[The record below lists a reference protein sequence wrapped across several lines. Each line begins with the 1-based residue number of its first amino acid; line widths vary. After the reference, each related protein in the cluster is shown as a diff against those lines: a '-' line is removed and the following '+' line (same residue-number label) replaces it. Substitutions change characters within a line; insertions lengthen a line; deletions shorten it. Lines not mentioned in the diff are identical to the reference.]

1 MSCPFRIIVVEDQL
15 IVTRDLKNRLA
26 ELGYETVADTTHAE
40 EAITLVEKLRPDLI
54 LMDIRLA
61 GEMDGI
67 EAACIIRERFA
78 LPVVFL
84 TAHAEETTF
93 ERAKAAE
100 PYGYIIKPFEDRELR
115 AVVEMALH
123 KHLSDRRVRSS
134 EARMKAILRT
144 AMDGFILLNLQGRI
158 LEVNKAACD
167 MVGYD
172 QEEMH
177 SMSLL
182 DIDKDL
188 DVSEMQA
195 RIANLRAKGN
205 TRFERFYRHK
215 SGRILKVEVSA
226 NFLPEDQ
233 GRVFCFLRDITESS
247 QAQEALRRSQ
257 FELAEAQRIA
267 HVGSWQL
274 ELNPADPLRSCL
286 FWSEEVFRIFGR
298 EPGSIQVT
306 PTALLDAVH
315 PDDRELAL
323 AAFRSAVAGASEC
336 RFEHRVVRPDG
347 EHRVVMERGEIQR
360 TPDGV
365 PVRVIGTVQDITDL
379 RRSQEA
385 LDSMRYIVDHSGD
398 AILWSDEDG
407 RLVYVNRAACDLLG
421 RAQPDL
427 LKQSVYDIA
436 PEFTKAQFQSSW
448 SNLRAGKRPVFEGV
462 LMSKNGR
469 RFPVEVRLDLVRHRG
484 VELICGFIQDISVR
498 KAAELALQQREA
510 ELSAIYE
517 HAPMIMCLLD
527 GEGRVVRL
535 NRVGRSFAIE
545 TGGNFRNGGVGD
557 VMGCVEA
564 VHNSQGCGHGNSCE
578 ECVLRSAVRE
588 TIETGGS
595 RYNVESHHPLVRN
608 GNVQDCY
615 VQSHTARLNIGDQLR
630 VLLCIEDVTKRKAAE
645 IRLAET
651 SNLLRVLLSNLQ
663 AGTLVEDES
672 RQLLHVN
679 QRLCQL
685 FGVSDA
691 PERLLG
697 TCGRSLA
704 RDAQALF
711 ADPEKFLDRT
721 DQLIQVGKPMTS
733 EELLLR
739 DGRVF
744 ARDYTPIV
752 LGPARRAHLWT
763 YRDVSNDKMTDRR
776 LRQQATLLDVAR
788 DAILL
793 VDLAGNLQYANGAA
807 REWFGVAGGEVTG
820 QMLEHVMQAKS
831 ELQCRVAMKEVQQGG
846 EWAGELTLKGPQ
858 GKERVVSSRWCLI
871 KDSADGASSV
881 LIMCNDITDKK
892 QLETQYLRAQRL
904 ESVGTLASGVAHDLN
919 NVLSPI
925 LMGLEV
931 LKESAS
937 SQDDRSILRMM
948 HESALRGKDTVRQL
962 LTFSRGAASQKGPV
976 QLRHLLK
983 EVVRLLQQ
991 TFPKNI
997 QIYSDW
1003 SGTPFTVLAD
1013 PSQLHQILMNLC
1025 VNARDAMPNGGVLS
1039 LTLENQEL
1047 DASSSKLH
1055 PRARPGRYAVVKV
1068 ADSGVGIAP
1077 EVMER
1082 IFDPFFTTK
1091 PRGQGTGLGL
1101 ATTLGIVENHGGFV
1115 SVESTV
1121 GSGSTFTVYLP
1132 AAGIENA
1139 SLSIALP
1146 QDLPRGDGELILV
1159 VDDEVAILRVAEAVL
1174 ARCGYAPI
1182 SASSAA
1188 EATDLFRKNKEKIK
1202 LVLTDVMMPFG
1213 DGRELI
1219 STLRE
1224 IDPDVRVIAMSG
1236 HGTPDTKSALERS
1249 GARAFLSKPFTAQ
1262 DLQKVLGEILRNPM
1276 ESQPNH

>member
-1 MSCPFRIIVVEDQL
+1 MNRPFRIIVVEDQL
-15 IVTRDLKNRLA
+15 IITRDLRNRLA
-26 ELGYETVADTTHAE
+26 EMGYETVADTTHAE
-40 EAITLVEKLRPDLI
+40 EAIGLVEKLRPDLI

-61 GEMDGI
+61 GQMDGI

-84 TAHAEETTF
+84 TAHAEEATF

-123 KHLSDRRVRSS
+123 KHLSDERVRVS
-134 EARMKAILRT
+134 EARMKTILRT
-144 AMDGFILLNLQGRI
+144 AMDGFILINLQGRI
-158 LEVNKAACD
+158 LEVNPAACD
-167 MVGYD
+167 MVGYK
-172 QEEMH
+172 QEEMF
-177 SMSLL
+177 SMSIL
-182 DIDKDL
+182 DIDTGLDALDL
-188 DVSEMQA
+188 QVRIEGVRA
-195 RIANLRAKGN
+195 RGN
-205 TRFERFYRHK
+205 TRFERPYRHK

-226 NFLPEDQ
+226 NYLPEDQ
-233 GRVFCFLRDITESS
+233 GRIFCFLRDITESS

-257 FELAEAQRIA
+257 YDLAEAQRIA
-267 HVGSWQL
+267 HVGSWKL
-274 ELNPADPLRSCL
+274 ELNPADSSVSHLS
-286 FWSEEVFRIFGR
+286 WSEEMYRIFGR
-298 EPGSIQVT
+298 EPGSFEPSAKT
-306 PTALLDAVH
+306 TLDAIH
-315 PDDRELAL
+315 PDDRQLAITSFQNAMVD
-323 AAFRSAVAGASEC
+323 AAEY
-336 RFEHRVVRPDG
+336 RFEHRVIRPDG
-347 EHRVVMERGEIQR
+347 EQRVVMERGEIQR
-360 TPDGV
+360 GPAGT
-365 PVRVIGTVQDITDL
+365 PVRAIGTAHDITDL

-398 AILWSDEDG
+398 AVLWSDERG

-421 RAQPDL
+421 FAQSDL
-427 LKQSVYDIA
+427 LQRSVYDIA
-436 PEFTKAQFQSSW
+436 PEFGEAQFQSTW
-448 SNLRAGKRPVFEGV
+448 SKLRAGKRPVFEDV
-462 LMSKNGR
+462 LKAKNGR

-484 VELICGFIQDISVR
+484 TELICGFIQDISER

-517 HAPMIMCLLD
+517 HAPMIMCLFD
-527 GEGRVVRL
+527 GDGRVVRL
-535 NRVGRSFAIE
+535 NRVGRSFVIE
-545 TGGNFRNGGVGD
+545 TGGSSRNGGVGD
-557 VMGCVEA
+557 VIGCVEA
-564 VHNSQGCGHGNSCE
+564 IHDPQGCGHGDSCE
-578 ECVLRSAVRE
+578 ECVLRAAVRQ
-588 TIETGGS
+588 TIATGVS
-595 RYNVESHHPLVRN
+595 QYNVESQHQLMRN
-608 GNVQDCY
+608 GELQNCY
-615 VQSHTARLNIGDQLR
+615 VQSHTARLSIGGQVR
-630 VLLCIEDVTKRKAAE
+630 VLLCIEDVT
-645 IRLAET
+645 
-651 SNLLRVLLSNLQ
+651 NN
-663 AGTLVEDES
+663 
-672 RQLLHVN
+672 
-679 QRLCQL
+679 
-685 FGVSDA
+685 
-691 PERLLG
+691 
-697 TCGRSLA
+697 
-704 RDAQALF
+704 
-711 ADPEKFLDRT
+711 
-721 DQLIQVGKPMTS
+721 
-733 EELLLR
+733 
-739 DGRVF
+739 
-744 ARDYTPIV
+744 
-752 LGPARRAHLWT
+752 
-763 YRDVSNDKMTDRR
+763 KMTERR

-788 DAILL
+788 DAILV
-793 VDLAGNLQYANGAA
+793 VDLAGKLQYANGAA
-807 REWFGVAGGEVTG
+807 REWFGVNEGEVTG
-820 QMLEHVMQAKS
+820 QLLENVMQTKS
-831 ELQCRVAMKEVQQGG
+831 ELQCRIAMKEVRKGG
-846 EWAGELTLKGPQ
+846 EWAGELKLRGPL
-858 GKERVVSSRWCLI
+858 KERVVSSRWSLI
-871 KDSADGASSV
+871 KDPADGSSSV

-931 LKESAS
+931 LKESAN

-1013 PSQLHQILMNLC
+1013 PSQLHQVLMNLC

-1039 LTLENQEL
+1039 LSLENQEL
-1047 DASSSKLH
+1047 DASSAALY
-1055 PRARPGRYAVVKV
+1055 PRARPGRYAVLRV
-1068 ADSGVGIAP
+1068 ADSGTGIAP

-1115 SVESTV
+1115 SVDSTV

-1132 AAGIENA
+1132 AVGVE
-1139 SLSIALP
+1139 SDSPSPPLP

-1159 VDDEVAILRVAEAVL
+1159 VDDEAAILRVAEAVL
-1174 ARCGYAPI
+1174 ARCGYAPMA
-1182 SASSAA
+1182 ASSAA
-1188 EATDLFRKNKEKIK
+1188 EATDLFRKHKEKVK

-1213 DGRELI
+1213 DGRELL

-1262 DLQKVLGEILRNPM
+1262 DLQKVVGEILRNSA
-1276 ESQPNH
+1276 ETRVDH